1 MVIGS
6 GLIGST
12 FEKSQHEFKDVCV
25 YASGVSNSNSSDC
38 YEFKREQDQLV
49 YFLSKYRHLRRFYF
63 ISTCSLYDS
72 ERNTSPY
79 VKHKLKME
87 NLVISNTNGVII
99 RLPQVVGR
107 STNPHTLTNFIYLS
121 IKNQKPFALW
131 KKAKRNLIDVDD
143 VVKIVAALDVVD
155 IRQPIF
161 NVANVANYKILDIV
175 TEFEKII
182 GLKGIFKTVDCGS
195 EYEIDISDLSMLP
208 FDVQSIF
215 NEHYL
220 ANLLRKYY

>member
-6 GLIGST
+6 GLIGSA
-12 FEKSQHEFKDVCV
+12 FEKSQHEFKDSCV

-49 YFLSKYRHLRRFYF
+49 YFLSKYRNLRRFYF

-79 VKHKLKME
+79 VKHKLNME
-87 NLVISNTNGVII
+87 NLVISNTNGVVI

-107 STNPHTLTNFIYLS
+107 STSPHTLTNFIYLS
-121 IKNQKPFALW
+121 IKNQKPFTLW
-131 KKAKRNLIDVDD
+131 EKAKRNLIDVDD

-155 IRQPIF
+155 IKHHII
-161 NVANVANYKILDIV
+161 NVANVTNYKILDIV

-182 GLKGIFKTVDCGS
+182 GLKGIFKIVDCGS
-195 EYEIDISDLSMLP
+195 EYEIDISDLSVLP
-208 FDVQSIF
+208 FNVQSIF

-220 ANLLRKYY
+220 DNLLRKYY